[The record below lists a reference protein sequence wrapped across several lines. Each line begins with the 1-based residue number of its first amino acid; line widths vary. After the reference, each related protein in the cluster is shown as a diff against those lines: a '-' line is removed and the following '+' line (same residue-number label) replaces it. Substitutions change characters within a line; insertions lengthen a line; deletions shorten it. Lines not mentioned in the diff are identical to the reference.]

1 MITLYTAVGRYEL
14 RKNENGEKQPIV
26 TVDQKEM
33 ALSREELLL
42 WSCLMWEILT
52 KEEAKTYFL
61 NKAVRMDVSQERFDA
76 VLQRLEVRQLVV
88 SAQAEKGDIALY
100 RLLAK
105 LYVIPLESSFMVK
118 VQAFFRFIFFEKLP
132 LTVAKNVFQKE
143 NYTEMERRV
152 LHLAR
157 KARLSCAEILAC
169 IANDEI
175 DTSIGNQSEFQKEK
189 ARDNLGFFLWFCDG
203 HRKPNYRD
211 FFTPSR
217 YCRDNKPIRLHNRKT
232 CQRLTFFLLLLL
244 SHRNV
249 SILHKNSPFRLRN
262 RFYRRFRT
270 NAETSHHYPIRQN
283 KNICS
288 SN

>member
-1 MITLYTAVGRYEL
+1 MITLYTSVGRYEL

-42 WSCLMWEILT
+42 WSCLMWGILT

-61 NKAVRMDVSQERFDA
+61 KKAVRMDVSQERFDA

-157 KARLSCAEILAC
+157 KARLSCAEILAG

-203 HRKPNYRD
+203 HRKALEAISTLYL
-211 FFTPSR
+211 
-217 YCRDNKPIRLHNRKT
+217 NKDIIFDKRK
-232 CQRLTFFLLLLL
+232 
-244 SHRNV
+244 
-249 SILHKNSPFRLRN
+249 
-262 RFYRRFRT
+262 
-270 NAETSHHYPIRQN
+270 
-283 KNICS
+283 
-288 SN
+288 

>member
-14 RKNENGEKQPIV
+14 RKNENGEKQLIV

-42 WSCLMWEILT
+42 WSCLMWGILT

-61 NKAVRMDVSQERFDA
+61 KKAVRMDVSQERFDA

-100 RLLAK
+100 RLLAN

-175 DTSIGNQSEFQKEK
+175 DTSIGNQSELQKEK

-203 HRKPNYRD
+203 HRKALEAISTLYL
-211 FFTPSR
+211 
-217 YCRDNKPIRLHNRKT
+217 NKDIIFDKRK
-232 CQRLTFFLLLLL
+232 
-244 SHRNV
+244 
-249 SILHKNSPFRLRN
+249 
-262 RFYRRFRT
+262 
-270 NAETSHHYPIRQN
+270 
-283 KNICS
+283 
-288 SN
+288 

>member
-33 ALSREELLL
+33 ALGREELLL

-52 KEEAKTYFL
+52 KEEVKTYFL
-61 NKAVRMDVSQERFDA
+61 KKAVRMDVSQERFDA

-132 LTVAKNVFQKE
+132 LTVAKNVFQRE

-203 HRKPNYRD
+203 HRKALEAISTLYL
-211 FFTPSR
+211 
-217 YCRDNKPIRLHNRKT
+217 NKDIIFDKRK
-232 CQRLTFFLLLLL
+232 
-244 SHRNV
+244 
-249 SILHKNSPFRLRN
+249 
-262 RFYRRFRT
+262 
-270 NAETSHHYPIRQN
+270 
-283 KNICS
+283 
-288 SN
+288 

>member
-61 NKAVRMDVSQERFDA
+61 KKAVRMDVSQERFDA

-169 IANDEI
+169 IANEEI
-175 DTSIGNQSEFQKEK
+175 DTSVGNPSGLQKED
-189 ARDNLGFFLWFCDG
+189 ARDNLGFFLCLCDG
-203 HRKPNYRD
+203 HRKALEAISTLYL
-211 FFTPSR
+211 
-217 YCRDNKPIRLHNRKT
+217 NKDIIFDKRK
-232 CQRLTFFLLLLL
+232 
-244 SHRNV
+244 
-249 SILHKNSPFRLRN
+249 
-262 RFYRRFRT
+262 
-270 NAETSHHYPIRQN
+270 
-283 KNICS
+283 
-288 SN
+288 

>member
-14 RKNENGEKQPIV
+14 RKNENGEKQLIV

-33 ALSREELLL
+33 ALSIEELLL
-42 WSCLMWEILT
+42 WSCLMWGILT

-61 NKAVRMDVSQERFDA
+61 KKAERVDVSQERFDA

-100 RLLAK
+100 RLLAN

-175 DTSIGNQSEFQKEK
+175 DTSIGNQSELQKEK
-189 ARDNLGFFLWFCDG
+189 ARDNLGFFLWVCDG
-203 HRKPNYRD
+203 HRKALEAISTLYL
-211 FFTPSR
+211 
-217 YCRDNKPIRLHNRKT
+217 NKDIIFDKRK
-232 CQRLTFFLLLLL
+232 
-244 SHRNV
+244 
-249 SILHKNSPFRLRN
+249 
-262 RFYRRFRT
+262 
-270 NAETSHHYPIRQN
+270 
-283 KNICS
+283 
-288 SN
+288 

>member
-14 RKNENGEKQPIV
+14 RKNKNDEKQPIV

-33 ALSREELLL
+33 ALSIEELLL
-42 WSCLMWEILT
+42 WSCLMWGILT

-61 NKAVRMDVSQERFDA
+61 KKAERVDVYQERFDA

-100 RLLAK
+100 RLLAN

-175 DTSIGNQSEFQKEK
+175 DTSIGNQSELKKEK

-203 HRKPNYRD
+203 HRKALEAISTLYL
-211 FFTPSR
+211 
-217 YCRDNKPIRLHNRKT
+217 NKDIIFDKRK
-232 CQRLTFFLLLLL
+232 
-244 SHRNV
+244 
-249 SILHKNSPFRLRN
+249 
-262 RFYRRFRT
+262 
-270 NAETSHHYPIRQN
+270 
-283 KNICS
+283 
-288 SN
+288 

>member
-14 RKNENGEKQPIV
+14 RKNENGEKQLIV

-42 WSCLMWEILT
+42 WSCLMWGILT

-61 NKAVRMDVSQERFDA
+61 KKAERMDVSQEHFDA

-88 SAQAEKGDIALY
+88 SAQAEKGDLALY
-100 RLLAK
+100 RLLAN

-175 DTSIGNQSEFQKEK
+175 DTSIGNQSELQKEK

-203 HRKPNYRD
+203 HRKALEAISTLYL
-211 FFTPSR
+211 
-217 YCRDNKPIRLHNRKT
+217 NKDIIFDKRK
-232 CQRLTFFLLLLL
+232 
-244 SHRNV
+244 
-249 SILHKNSPFRLRN
+249 
-262 RFYRRFRT
+262 
-270 NAETSHHYPIRQN
+270 
-283 KNICS
+283 
-288 SN
+288 

>member
-1 MITLYTAVGRYEL
+1 MITLYTSVGRYEL
-14 RKNENGEKQPIV
+14 RKNENGEKQLIV

-42 WSCLMWEILT
+42 WSCLMWGILT

-61 NKAVRMDVSQERFDA
+61 KKAERMDVSQERFDA

-88 SAQAEKGDIALY
+88 SAQAEKGDLALY
-100 RLLAK
+100 RLLAN

-175 DTSIGNQSEFQKEK
+175 DTSIGNQSELQKEK

-203 HRKPNYRD
+203 HRKALEAISTLYL
-211 FFTPSR
+211 
-217 YCRDNKPIRLHNRKT
+217 NKDIILDKRK
-232 CQRLTFFLLLLL
+232 
-244 SHRNV
+244 
-249 SILHKNSPFRLRN
+249 
-262 RFYRRFRT
+262 
-270 NAETSHHYPIRQN
+270 
-283 KNICS
+283 
-288 SN
+288 

>member
-14 RKNENGEKQPIV
+14 RKNKNDEKQPIV

-33 ALSREELLL
+33 ALSIEELLL
-42 WSCLMWEILT
+42 WSCLMWGILT

-61 NKAVRMDVSQERFDA
+61 KKAERVDVSQERFDA

-100 RLLAK
+100 RLLAN

-157 KARLSCAEILAC
+157 KAR
-169 IANDEI
+169 
-175 DTSIGNQSEFQKEK
+175 
-189 ARDNLGFFLWFCDG
+189 FL
-203 HRKPNYRD
+203 HASQMMKL
-211 FFTPSR
+211 
-217 YCRDNKPIRLHNRKT
+217 I
-232 CQRLTFFLLLLL
+232 LLL
-244 SHRNV
+244 
-249 SILHKNSPFRLRN
+249 
-262 RFYRRFRT
+262 
-270 NAETSHHYPIRQN
+270 ETSR
-283 KNICS
+283 S
-288 SN
+288 

>member
-1 MITLYTAVGRYEL
+1 MITLYTSVGRYEL

-33 ALSREELLL
+33 ALGREELLL

-61 NKAVRMDVSQERFDA
+61 KKAVRMDVSQERFDA

-88 SAQAEKGDIALY
+88 SAQAKKGDIALY
-100 RLLAK
+100 RLLAN

-175 DTSIGNQSEFQKEK
+175 DTSIGNQSELQKEK

-203 HRKPNYRD
+203 HRKALEAISTLYL
-211 FFTPSR
+211 
-217 YCRDNKPIRLHNRKT
+217 NKDIIFDKRK
-232 CQRLTFFLLLLL
+232 
-244 SHRNV
+244 
-249 SILHKNSPFRLRN
+249 
-262 RFYRRFRT
+262 
-270 NAETSHHYPIRQN
+270 
-283 KNICS
+283 
-288 SN
+288 

>member
-14 RKNENGEKQPIV
+14 RKNENGEKQLIV

-42 WSCLMWEILT
+42 WSCLMWGILT

-61 NKAVRMDVSQERFDA
+61 KKAERMDVSQERFDA

-100 RLLAK
+100 RLLAN

-175 DTSIGNQSEFQKEK
+175 DTSIGNQSELQKEK

-203 HRKPNYRD
+203 HRKALEAISTLYL
-211 FFTPSR
+211 
-217 YCRDNKPIRLHNRKT
+217 NKDIIFDKRK
-232 CQRLTFFLLLLL
+232 
-244 SHRNV
+244 
-249 SILHKNSPFRLRN
+249 
-262 RFYRRFRT
+262 
-270 NAETSHHYPIRQN
+270 
-283 KNICS
+283 
-288 SN
+288 

>member
-1 MITLYTAVGRYEL
+1 MITLYTSVGRYEL

-26 TVDQKEM
+26 KVDQKEM

-61 NKAVRMDVSQERFDA
+61 KKAVRMDVSQERFDA

-100 RLLAK
+100 RLLAN
-105 LYVIPLESSFMVK
+105 LYVMPLESSFMVK

-175 DTSIGNQSEFQKEK
+175 DTSIGNQSELQKEK

-203 HRKPNYRD
+203 HRKALEAISTLYL
-211 FFTPSR
+211 
-217 YCRDNKPIRLHNRKT
+217 NKDIIFDKRK
-232 CQRLTFFLLLLL
+232 
-244 SHRNV
+244 
-249 SILHKNSPFRLRN
+249 
-262 RFYRRFRT
+262 
-270 NAETSHHYPIRQN
+270 
-283 KNICS
+283 
-288 SN
+288 